1 MGIFEV
7 FNNIISST
15 LLAQTVWYF
24 VEGYCLRIKEDPKSK
39 NFKGKCFHVSL
50 GNQELKFYNSDLSQ
64 KWWFELTYESNK
76 VVDFA
81 LIPCNYDD
89 YLSACNDNISDKLL
103 LSLKRNFI

>member
-1 MGIFEV
+1 M
-7 FNNIISST
+7 S
-15 LLAQTVWYF
+15 
-24 VEGYCLRIKEDPKSK
+24 RSK
-39 NFKGKCFHVSL
+39 LS
-50 GNQELKFYNSDLSQ
+50 NQELKFYNSDLSQ